1 MHENNSQSLE
11 LIAKVEE
18 LSRWLR
24 SYGVPIDS
32 WGKGSAKT
40 IEHLASELLEG
51 ESSLKVIDG
60 VVVRF
65 CEGVKIDV
73 RYRGKTGELQLTEEK
88 QIFSDGRERRRG
100 LIGVSEKMK
109 PGESIHSVGE
119 RALQEELHIHEKVD
133 LGVPSVE
140 HSDGQS
146 TSFPGLFS
154 IYTTHTFTT
163 YLPETLFRPEGYVE
177 VQPDKSTYFVWK
189 EVANKS

>member
-1 MHENNSQSLE
+1 MHEKNSHSLE

-18 LSRWLR
+18 LSGWLHAH
-24 SYGVPIDS
+24 GVPTDS

-40 IEHLASELLEG
+40 IQHLASELLEG
-51 ESSLKVIDG
+51 ESYLKVIDG
-60 VVVRF
+60 AVVRF

-73 RYRGKTGELQLTEEK
+73 RYRGKLGELQLTEEK

-100 LIGVSEKMK
+100 LIGVSEKRK
-109 PGESIHSVGE
+109 PGESILTVGE
-119 RALQEELHIHEKVD
+119 RALREELHIHEKVD
-133 LGVPSVE
+133 LGVPSLE
-140 HSDGQS
+140 HSDGES

-154 IYTTHTFTT
+154 MYTTHTFIT

-189 EVANKS
+189 EVAPRS